1 MIKECVVKND
11 YAHGKSLDNFRHGTH
26 IAHQRTHAR
35 FSCVNDD
42 MCFFFAGAIC
52 SLPSAPGCISFHPG
66 ALEKTFQQ
74 LFYVNHGFA
83 FYFLVSHVTTFFVLS
98 SRENTISVSP
108 SVKNIFVH

>member
-42 MCFFFAGAIC
+42 MCFF
-52 SLPSAPGCISFHPG
+52 LQVP
-66 ALEKTFQQ
+66 
-74 LFYVNHGFA
+74 
-83 FYFLVSHVTTFFVLS
+83 
-98 SRENTISVSP
+98 
-108 SVKNIFVH
+108 FVHFQVPQAAFLFTRVHWKKHFNSCSMLTTVLPFIF

>member
-42 MCFFFAGAIC
+42 MCFFLQVPFVHFQVPQVAFLFTRA
-52 SLPSAPGCISFHPG
+52 HWK
-66 ALEKTFQQ
+66 KTFQQ

>member
-1 MIKECVVKND
+1 MIKECVVEND

-52 SLPSAPGCISFHPG
+52 SLPSAPGCISFYPG
-66 ALEKTFQQ
+66 ALEKNIST
-74 LFYVNHGFA
+74 V
-83 FYFLVSHVTTFFVLS
+83 VLC
-98 SRENTISVSP
+98 
-108 SVKNIFVH
+108 